1 MHRPTAPRS
10 CAVRRV
16 WVREGLVKGSSGRFA
31 AGDRLEILCL
41 DVAHEGSRRKRLARG
56 VLQQF
61 LHRDLCAEP
70 MHMSA
75 QPAEKTRELA
85 VGQLLI
91 ERGKLS
97 AQTLVELSGD
107 GRPERIGGEIAEG
120 PHRPVYVLKAAIDV
134 VRGANP
140 EP

>member
-41 DVAHEGSRRKRLARG
+41 DVAHEGSRRKRFARG
-56 VLQQF
+56 VLQQ
-61 LHRDLCAEP
+61 LLDRDLGAES

-85 VGQLLI
+85 VSELLI
-91 ERGKLS
+91 EPRKLS
-97 AQTLVELSGD
+97 PQTLVELSGND
-107 GRPERIGGEIAEG
+107 GPERIGGEIAEG
-120 PHRPVYVLKAAIDV
+120 SHRPVNVLKAAL
-134 VRGANP
+134 
-140 EP
+140 